1 MKKFTSLMLAAALAC
16 TVALAGCGKTA
27 EDRVNASNTA
37 APTKTSASEAA
48 STPAPTAAPTST
60 PTSTPTPTPVTYV
73 YGTASLT
80 YAEYY
85 SGDVTSTDG
94 FDAVSSATNKK
105 NAIMSSMY
113 TDFVDAETNASGYH
127 ILGVNNANIAVPE
140 DQADEYAKINPTFV
154 KTGSEAPAQYKTVTV
169 ADGKASYS
177 ATRFNTVAVVK
188 DATTSLSTSSNWGD
202 YLVCLYDTTETHLRN
217 TREDNFDINSAL
229 QGMIVETADGLKVGL
244 EALQSMWVQPYEF
257 SFNVSKDSTRNSR
270 ISGWDNLTEL
280 AKLEGATIEKVYYIM
295 ADAVYE
301 YDIEGVYVKPQY
313 KGNAISA
320 KRADAV
326 ITLSVNSFKNFENP
340 MLTVIYT
347 VGSGK
352 QAKRTTVLTTALT
365 DGTASYT
372 ADLSA
377 IDLTAGGTF
386 SASISSD
393 NTADVAVVVE

>member
-1 MKKFTSLMLAAALAC
+1 MKRFTSMVLAAAVVCSLGF
-16 TVALAGCGKTA
+16 TGCGK
-27 EDRVNASNTA
+27 NADEQA
-37 APTKTSASEAA
+37 AAN
-48 STPAPTAAPTST
+48 STPVPTETPVPTST
-60 PTSTPTPTPVTYV
+60 STPTPTPTPVTYV

-85 SGDVTSTDG
+85 AGDVSSTDG

-127 ILGVNNANIAVPE
+127 ILGVNNCNIAVP
-140 DQADEYAKINPTFV
+140 DFQAEEYAKINPTFV
-154 KTGSEAPAQYKTVTV
+154 KTGSEAPKQFKTVSIEN
-169 ADGKASYS
+169 GKASYS
-177 ATRFNTVAVVK
+177 ATNFNTVAVVK

-202 YLVCLYDTTETHLRN
+202 YLVCLFDTSETHLRN

-229 QGMIVETADGLKVGL
+229 QGMIVETSDGLKVGL

-280 AKLEGATIEKVYYIM
+280 AKLEGATITKVYYIM
-295 ADAVYE
+295 ADATYE

-313 KGNAISA
+313 KGNAITA
-320 KRADAV
+320 KRADATV
-326 ITLSVNSFKNFENP
+326 TLSEKNFKNLENP
-340 MLTVIYT
+340 TLTVTYT
-347 VGSGK
+347 VGSGRS
-352 QAKRTTVLTTALT
+352 AKRTVVLTTALT

-386 SASISSD
+386 SATISSD
-393 NTADVAVVVE
+393 NTADIAVTVE